1 MLPEWCLRG
10 DRRKL
15 YLYSVQLF
23 FLVCLCS
30 VFRVWIF
37 VPGYAIEAGSR
48 EVGEFSEVC
57 LEYEGL
63 GHGDATAADFIPHSC
78 LSSWP
83 ASSLLLDP
91 LLGKLFIRFNYG
103 MT

>member
-1 MLPEWCLRG
+1 M
-10 DRRKL
+10 
-15 YLYSVQLF
+15 
-23 FLVCLCS
+23 
-30 VFRVWIF
+30 
-37 VPGYAIEAGSR
+37 
-48 EVGEFSEVC
+48 GEFSEVR
-57 LEYEGL
+57 LEYERL
-63 GHGDATAADFIPHSC
+63 GHGDVTAADFIPRSC